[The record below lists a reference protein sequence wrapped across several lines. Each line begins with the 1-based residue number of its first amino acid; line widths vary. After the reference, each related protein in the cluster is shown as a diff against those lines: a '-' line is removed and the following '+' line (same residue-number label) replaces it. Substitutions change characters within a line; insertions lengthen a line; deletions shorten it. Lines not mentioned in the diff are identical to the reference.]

1 MKPLRFI
8 LWEEWT
14 NQSDTICI
22 TSLYYDPYYDVIDQ
36 VYPNS
41 NPNMH
46 QSSRR
51 SSTTVDV

>member
-36 VYPNS
+36 MYPNN
-41 NPNMH
+41 NPTMP
-46 QSSRR
+46 
-51 SSTTVDV
+51 